1 MSEITMRAAT
11 PSDIPTLLPMMN
23 EFNRLEDID
32 VDPAL
37 HREALGTLLDQP
49 DLGRVFLF
57 ESRGSA
63 AGYAVL
69 TFNYDLEFAGRD
81 AFLTEV
87 FVVGPLRGMGHGKHM
102 LREIERA
109 AVADDV
115 KAIHLMVR
123 PENTIAQRL
132 YSASGYS
139 PPTRLTLGKVLS
151 PGPAR

>member
-1 MSEITMRAAT
+1 MSEVTMRVAT
-11 PSDIPTLLPMMN
+11 VSDTSKIVPMMR
-23 EFNRLEDID
+23 EFNRLENID
-32 VDPAL
+32 VDPML
-37 HREALGTLLDQP
+37 HRRALETLLGRP

-57 ESRGSA
+57 ESSGA
-63 AGYAVL
+63 VLGYAVL

-87 FVVGPLRGMGHGKHM
+87 FVAGPFRGMGHGKHI

-109 AVADDV
+109 AAADDV

-132 YSASGYS
+132 YAASGYS
-139 PPTRLTLGKVLS
+139 PPSRMMLGKVLKS
-151 PGPAR
+151 TK